1 MSNAQLWEELLAQ
14 LDEQPQDASWHLF
27 RTALNAFYRVAE
39 EQKDLSL
46 RELEKRARR
55 INSAGPAFS
64 TWGLVV
70 KAPRPGAE
78 VTRPE
83 WKRVELLVQVW
94 AKDFKYNAGRTRE
107 LLADW
112 AHAYRQCG
120 GDPGPDW
127 PPRPD
132 RNVVPLR
139 AESGEEEP
147 SPAPAPV
154 IGEVHK
160 GSQRKGAAPGPG
172 ERSSGRLRGGAAS
185 ARSPGLNEPRSRR
198 QPVSRGDGLED
209 EAFVPIRGDLVPEG
223 QRTSTGRRPIA
234 LSAAISLFCVIAA
247 TFFSFTEF
255 ETFQD
260 SGSRVTRVSG
270 DSVIHSHDGSGT
282 VSLYSCAGLPDVSCK
297 VLYHLRDRTVV
308 TMDCWIDAADD
319 HRWFLVTVGV
329 DANASHRTRSGFVS
343 SADIPE
349 KEQIRTPQCSNA
361 IIDSPTTLEPSP
373 IGRRP
378 TPSLNPL

>member
-39 EQKDLSL
+39 EHKDLSL

-55 INSAGPAFS
+55 INSAGPVHS
-64 TWGLVV
+64 TWRLVV
-70 KAPRPGAE
+70 KAPDPGAE
-78 VTRPE
+78 VTKPE

-127 PPRPD
+127 PPRPAP
-132 RNVVPLR
+132 NVVLPS
-139 AESGEEEP
+139 AESGEKEP
-147 SPAPAPV
+147 SPVPAPV
-154 IGEVHK
+154 TGEMCER
-160 GSQRKGAAPGPG
+160 SQREDALPGPR
-172 ERSSGRLRGGAAS
+172 ERSSGHSRGGATS
-185 ARSPGLNEPRSRR
+185 VRSPGPDEPRSRQ
-198 QPVSRGDGLED
+198 QPASRSDGLAAET
-209 EAFVPIRGDLVPEG
+209 FVASTGDLVPEG
-223 QRTSTGRRPIA
+223 QRTSTGRRWLLGLGAVTI
-234 LSAAISLFCVIAA
+234 LVCVVLA
-247 TFFSFTEF
+247 TYFLVTEF
-255 ETFQD
+255 GALQNP
-260 SGSRVTRVSG
+260 GSRVTRLSG

-282 VSLYSCAGLPDVSCK
+282 VSMYSCAGLPDVNCK
-297 VLYHLRDRTVV
+297 ILDHLPDRTVV
-308 TMDCWIDAADD
+308 TMACWIDAADH
-319 HRWFLVTVGV
+319 HRWFLVTVGAG
-329 DANASHRTRSGFVS
+329 ANASHRTRSGFVS
-343 SADIPE
+343 SGDIPE

-373 IGRRP
+373 
-378 TPSLNPL
+378 TPSET